1 MDYDALAKKFG
12 GTDAA
17 APVDYDALA
26 SQFGGVDNQPSAQ
39 APFAN
44 GPLKMGAESFPDQLR
59 QELQDA
65 GWGTRNIAGAGTAL
79 SNLWEG
85 TKQFVG
91 QGDQQRI
98 EANKIIR
105 NEAPI
110 GAFAGDVASTAIP
123 FGMAGNSVKAAA
135 AVGAGYGALQ
145 PVSGEQSIAN
155 VVQGKLI
162 NTGLGAATAAGGQ
175 AAANKLLSGVS
186 NKLASIEQKVQA
198 KAAQI
203 AASDT
208 ASARSAAGNAAQNAY
223 RQLEHIRELGSYR
236 ALTPEEALLAHQL
249 EQELAGKA
257 VDKLMP
263 AAALKEATS
272 QAYKDAMATEQARA
286 AQYAAEKLSSN
297 EMKQQIMARMKRYG
311 PAAAG
316 GLIGNALFPGLGAV
330 GGAATGLVLRPAL
343 RSMVNLSKNPAIQH
357 GMLSPMKNSRVLTQP
372 YLPISA
378 LLAGDA
384 LMGQ

>member
-1 MDYDALAKKFG
+1 MKFDPDAYLAGATGEFDPDAYL
-12 GTDAA
+12 TD
-17 APVDYDALA
+17 
-26 SQFGGVDNQPSAQ
+26 AQ

-44 GPLKMGAESFPDQLR
+44 GPLKIGADAFPDQLR
-59 QELQDA
+59 QELKDA
-65 GWGTRNIAGAGTAL
+65 GGAIRNIAGAGTAL

-91 QGDQQRI
+91 QHDPQRI

-110 GAFAGDVASTAIP
+110 GAITGDIATTAIP
-123 FGMAGNSVKAAA
+123 FGMAGNSVKAVAA
-135 AVGAGYGALQ
+135 LGAGYGALQ
-145 PVSGEQSIAN
+145 PVSGEQSFANIAK
-155 VVQGKLI
+155 GKFI